1 MTEQQ
6 KNRIEQYKKQFEQNL
21 NEYKSY
27 GSQNICLFEVYMNEN
42 SLDENIT
49 IVSRVITGL
58 DDNTNEPF
66 TSKTDLL
73 IEPNGNVVK
82 LKDMFPNENINDYIK
97 KLKKIN

>member
-6 KNRIEQYKKQFEQNL
+6 KNRIEQYQKQFEQNL

-27 GSQNICLFEVYMNEN
+27 GSDSICLFEVYVNEVPQ
-42 SLDENIT
+42 DKNIT

-73 IEPNGNVVK
+73 IEQNGNVVK

-97 KLKKIN
+97 KLKRII